1 MNGLVKTALAIAAA
15 GSVANAGTGDNEW
28 AALDSEI
35 SGLASAM
42 KPSQDSMA
50 WSVLFRAVFSHSSDD
65 IATGGGGS
73 PDTSGFNFNDVDA
86 AFWGAQGPY
95 RWRLSA
101 DIDGLNNDAGLGFT
115 GLGIEDAYI
124 VWDCGG
130 YFDAMMG
137 QFKPHVLRSN
147 SVDPEKQLFIDR
159 PVLGSA
165 FDRWDDGIGVSGVQE
180 FINWYFGLLDGSNG
194 HEKDHFYFL
203 RGEYH
208 LGTGAGEYEGAM
220 GSSDQLNAT
229 LGLSLVHD
237 DTNGDVDGDGDADNT
252 SWLFDINGSV
262 NNVGFGFEVASLD
275 DDAFFATSADHSNI
289 FDSSN
294 GTGTPIPTPTSAL
307 VLFGDSTPWS
317 VTGSYLLNPE
327 WELAGRYENLDNGDN
342 SGPDNTV
349 LSLGVN
355 WYRTGGRWQ
364 AQFSMVDADSAFNDG
379 DILEVGY
386 AVGSTR

>member
-1 MNGLVKTALAIAAA
+1 
-15 GSVANAGTGDNEW
+15 
-28 AALDSEI
+28 
-35 SGLASAM
+35 
-42 KPSQDSMA
+42 
-50 WSVLFRAVFSHSSDD
+50 
-65 IATGGGGS
+65 
-73 PDTSGFNFNDVDA
+73 
-86 AFWGAQGPY
+86 
-95 RWRLSA
+95 
-101 DIDGLNNDAGLGFT
+101 
-115 GLGIEDAYI
+115 
-124 VWDCGG
+124 
-130 YFDAMMG
+130 
-137 QFKPHVLRSN
+137 
-147 SVDPEKQLFIDR
+147 VDPEKQLFIDR